1 MPEHRDWETAIQE
14 LEAALETEDGDEKN
28 FHIRQALQYLEL
40 DGEGDPKSTADR

>member
-1 MPEHRDWETAIQE
+1 MAERRDQETAIRE

-40 DGEGDPKSTADR
+40 DGEDDPGVTADR